1 MKNPTGETNSLEE
14 KFRARWPDFF
24 ANVYCGFYLPDKW
37 ANLVWALC
45 EQLEWRI
52 KCVGETNNVLK
63 VAQVKEK
70 FFGLRF
76 YYDYSGEHYEA
87 IEGAVSLAE
96 ALSVCPEFALERGV
110 R

>member
-1 MKNPTGETNSLEE
+1 MPDPHPWPGPAGGPDRSLRGGAHGAPQLSLYRPHLPRCTHPEE
-14 KFRARWPDFF
+14 A
-24 ANVYCGFYLPDKW
+24 LP
-37 ANLVWALC
+37 ALSS
-45 EQLEWRI
+45 L
-52 KCVGETNNVLK
+52 LK

-76 YYDYSGEHYEA
+76 YYDYSGEHREA

-96 ALSVCPEFALERGV
+96 ALSVCPEFALERGN